1 MIKWIGLSGLTL
13 LAVTMWMMVA
23 CSPSSDA
30 TVEKVLKGG
39 VRVDSAD
46 FKALTPAQQAD
57 VFRLARERNRV
68 VVGDE
73 KRY

>member
-1 MIKWIGLSGLTL
+1 MIKWKRVIGLTI
-13 LAVTMWMMVA
+13 LAVAMSMMVA
-23 CSPSSDA
+23 CGPSSDA
-30 TVEKVLKGG
+30 AVEKVLKGG
-39 VRVDSAD
+39 VRVDSTD
-46 FKALTPAQQAD
+46 FKTLTPAQQAD